1 MRVIK
6 LTAENVKRL
15 SAVEITPTGDLVI
28 VSGRN
33 GQGKT
38 SVLDAIWLAL
48 GGAPAGKATK
58 RPIRDG
64 ADTASVT
71 VDLGDIRVTRAWAGD
86 TSILT
91 VANADGAKY
100 PRPQEMLNGLLGR
113 LSFDPLEFAQQPE
126 KAQRETLLELIDF
139 DPTAMDAKRAD
150 LYQQRT
156 NIGRDGKQLE
166 GQLKGLAVP
175 AKDLPDVEVSAGSI
189 IAELQAAQEARS
201 TRARLTAERDQR
213 LATATRL
220 ATEAEQA
227 HHDLIN
233 ADAALEALPAEDPDV
248 DAIHARL
255 ATVEQTN
262 AAIRD
267 ARTFADV
274 AKRHNEARIEY
285 LRLGDAIDEIDAQKA
300 QAVREAKMPI
310 EGLGFDDSGV
320 TYNGVPFGQASAAE
334 RLRVSLAMAMA
345 MNPTIRVI
353 RITDGSLLD
362 SANMALIEEMAAAAD
377 FQVWCEV
384 VDESGK
390 VGIVI
395 EDGAVVPIKSNLTQ
409 DKAVTDAMIA
419 ALDETP

>member
-15 SAVEITPTGDLVI
+15 TAIEITPTGDLVI

-38 SVLDAIWLAL
+38 SVLDSIWLAL
-48 GGAPAGKATK
+48 GGAPASKATT

-86 TSILT
+86 KSSLT

-100 PRPQEMLNGLLGR
+100 PRPQEMLDSLLGR
-113 LSFDPLEFAQQPE
+113 LSFDPLAFAQQAE
-126 KAQRETLLELIDF
+126 KAQRETLLSLIDF
-139 DPTAMDAKRAD
+139 DPTVMDAQRAD

-156 NIGRDGKQLE
+156 NIGREGKQLD
-166 GQLKGLAVP
+166 GQLQGLP
-175 AKDLPDVEVSAGSI
+175 KPPKDLPDAEVSAGAI

-201 TRARLTAERDQR
+201 TRVTL
-213 LATATRL
+213 
-220 ATEAEQA
+220 TEARERRAEAVARAETELEQA
-227 HHDLIN
+227 RANLAVMDEKL
-233 ADAALEALPAEDPDV
+233 AALPPNDPDV

-255 ATVEQTN
+255 DSVEETN
-262 AAIRD
+262 RAVRD
-267 ARTFADV
+267 ARTYHDV
-274 AKRHNEARIEY
+274 AKRHLEARLEY
-285 LRLGDAIDEIDAQKA
+285 TRLGDAIDEIDAAKA
-300 QAVREAKMPI
+300 QAITDAKMPI
-310 EGLGFDDSGV
+310 EGLAFDDSGV
-320 TYNGVPFGQASAAE
+320 TYNGVPFAQASAAE

-362 SANMALIEEMAAAAD
+362 SANMALIEEMATAGD
-377 FQVWCEV
+377 FQVWVER
-384 VDESGK
+384 VDESGA

-395 EDGAVVPIKSNLTQ
+395 EDGAVVSP
-409 DKAVTDAMIA
+409 
-419 ALDETP
+419 